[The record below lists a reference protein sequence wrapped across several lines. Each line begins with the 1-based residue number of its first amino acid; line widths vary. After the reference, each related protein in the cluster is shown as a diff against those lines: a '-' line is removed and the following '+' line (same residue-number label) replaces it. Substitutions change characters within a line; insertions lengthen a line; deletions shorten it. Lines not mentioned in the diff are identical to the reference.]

1 MKVLFYFFKNVHI
14 PLFLPIINEL
24 HTQYPEHSL
33 YFSAPPYNPNIRE
46 GLTPEE
52 RASVNTLPGTWIS
65 SPQIEICDI
74 AVMADCVADRLNN
87 QIKIVNIGHGLI
99 SKGQYYCD
107 SPLIG
112 RENLADLMCVP
123 GPWHKQ
129 ELEKYVHIP
138 IEVTGMSKLDTLFT
152 PIDKNTFCKEKSID
166 PNKPILLW
174 APTFNFELSSIP
186 VLWTQVRH
194 LLSLGQLL
202 IKTHGS
208 TDIFF
213 VNQLKSLAKQ
223 YNDIHYIEDLDSTP
237 YMKIADLMITDV
249 SSVMF
254 EFAALDKPI
263 VLVNNPHMKEY
274 KNYRPHDVEY
284 TKRNIGPIIDSVENL
299 FDVIKE
305 QLENPTMYHDKR
317 KHCTDEMFAATD
329 GKNSKRIADVIHNN
343 SPRVTPS
350 YSYEVL
356 IQSTM
361 SIEMI
366 KKIRAFF
373 APDIRLYVFSSTPLD
388 SIPNTYT
395 FSNNQELINLL
406 SLKHS
411 EYLIVFQRPA
421 ELIAPWEKCLL
432 SPLNLKHNTPD
443 IVGTLSTNPNT
454 TLCNFQNKLKTQ
466 QYNPPA
472 EMTVAQ
478 LHHFLRYTN
487 PGEYLKTHHIDSP
500 IYSIKKSTFLK
511 SNTVWGNLATTDTLQ
526 KYFACDTLAIE

>member
-24 HTQYPEHSL
+24 HTCYPEHTL
-33 YFSAPPYNPNIRE
+33 YFTAPSYNPNIRE
-46 GLTPEE
+46 GLSPQEK
-52 RASVNTLPGTWIS
+52 SSLNVFPGTWVS
-65 SPQIEICDI
+65 SPQEEICDI
-74 AVMADCVADRLNN
+74 AIMADCVADRLSN
-87 QIKIVNIGHGLI
+87 QKKIINIGHGLI

-112 RENLADLMCVP
+112 RENLADIMCVP

-152 PIDKNTFCKEKSID
+152 PIDKNTFCRENSID

-186 VLWTQVRH
+186 VLWTQIRQ
-194 LLSLGQLL
+194 LISLGQVL

-213 VNQLKSLAKQ
+213 TNQLQSLASQ
-223 YNDIHYIEDLDSTP
+223 YKDIHYIEDLDSTP

-254 EFAALDKPI
+254 EFAALDKPL

-284 TKRNIGPIIDSVENL
+284 AKRNIGPIIDSVEDL
-299 FDVIKE
+299 FSVIKA
-305 QLENPTMYHDKR
+305 QLENPTMHQDKR
-317 KHCTDEMFAATD
+317 KACTQEMFAATD
-329 GKNSKRIADVIHNN
+329 GGNSKRIAEVIHKNALLTI
-343 SPRVTPS
+343 PP
-350 YSYEVL
+350 YSYDII

-361 SIEMI
+361 PIEMI
-366 KKIRAFF
+366 QKIRTFF
-373 APDIRLYVFSSTPLD
+373 APEIPLYVFSSTTID
-388 SIPNTYT
+388 TIPNTYT
-395 FSNNQELINLL
+395 YSNNQELINLL
-406 SLKHS
+406 SHKHS
-411 EYLIVFQRPA
+411 EYLLIYQRPA
-421 ELIAPWEKCLL
+421 ELIAPWEKTLF
-432 SPLNLKHNTPD
+432 SPLNMKHNTPD
-443 IVGTLSTNPNT
+443 IIGTLSTNPKAIQS
-454 TLCNFQNKLKTQ
+454 NFQNKLKTQ

-472 EMTVAQ
+472 EMTIAQ

-511 SNTVWGNLATTDTLQ
+511 SNAVWGSLATTDTLQ
-526 KYFACDTLAIE
+526 KYFACDSLVIE